1 METGHTFP
9 GVSCPVPSRKWGPD
23 TPESWGL
30 LFVNLK
36 TWTFFAQ
43 IRTVFNLCR
52 TIFAKD
58 KYADLFN
65 RFTYSFAFFC
75 LLALV
80 SCHPAS
86 RKKLTDYVN
95 PMLGT
100 ATLWE
105 AEDLG
110 YHRERVTRT
119 WGAETFPGASLP
131 NAMVQATPVTQYH
144 SGSGYQYE
152 DTTIC
157 AFAHTSK
164 GHWNLCHF
172 PILPVCGTFDAVDY
186 ASAFSHENESAR
198 PGYYQVYLDRYGVN
212 VELTST
218 RRCAFHQYTF
228 DEDASTIPSRQ
239 GEGALAAGPSVLLDL
254 TRSNERVR
262 DRAVRQA
269 GPCAFSGFQQTGETI
284 YFYAESDAPI
294 RDIREVVTPH
304 INAKGKAAEARVFV
318 VSFGPGSLTSATG
331 PSPGAQT
338 LSLRIG
344 FSFVSEAGAK
354 ENLRRELT
362 GKSFVQVCQEAD
374 VLWEKQLS
382 AIQIKGGSER
392 QRGLFYSTLYRS
404 LLWPCLRSDANG
416 DYRDIRGEICNNGF
430 DYYTDPSFWDDHR
443 NKLILLALLRP
454 DVACD
459 IVKSITDKG
468 EKSNGYMPTFFH
480 GDHAATFIAGLWSRG
495 IRDFDIRRAYRLI
508 LKNATVPGKGGR
520 RYMDEYLFRG
530 WISDKDSIGIPF
542 WKEYKGGV
550 QKTLE
555 YAYDDY
561 AVAQV
566 ALAVGDTA
574 NYERLMRQSRNYR
587 NVFDASTGFYRGR
600 NDKGEWLK
608 DFDPYYPYFQHMWR
622 EANAWNLLFYPPH
635 DLQGLFS
642 LYRSQGEPEGD
653 VEGWRAVV
661 EQKLDS
667 LFSEPWRGYE
677 VENMTGFI
685 GQYCHGNQPGHHLPF
700 VYALI
705 GKPEKSQQIIDE
717 VLDRF
722 YDMGAEH
729 QAYAGMDDAGEMSAW
744 YVLTAIGLYTWSP
757 ADPEYLVT
765 RPLFDEVHLDFPR
778 RKPVVI
784 RRTPVKSWGKGTES
798 DAIDIYP
805 GTFLPDSLL
814 RKGGTF
820 TYKDC
825 ENDEREP

>member
-1 METGHTFP
+1 
-9 GVSCPVPSRKWGPD
+9 
-23 TPESWGL
+23 
-30 LFVNLK
+30 
-36 TWTFFAQ
+36 
-43 IRTVFNLCR
+43 
-52 TIFAKD
+52 
-58 KYADLFN
+58 
-65 RFTYSFAFFC
+65 
-75 LLALV
+75 
-80 SCHPAS
+80 
-86 RKKLTDYVN
+86 
-95 PMLGT
+95 MLGT

-131 NAMVQATPVTQYH
+131 NAMVQVTPVTKYH

-157 AFAHTSK
+157 GFAHTSK

-172 PILPVCGTFDAVDY
+172 PILPVRGAFDAVDY
-186 ASAFSHENESAR
+186 ASVFSHEKESAH

-218 RRCAFHQYTF
+218 LRCAFHQYSF
-228 DEDASTIPSRQ
+228 DEGTSAVPSDKDQ
-239 GEGALAAGPSVLLDL
+239 NVALPAQYQSALAAGPSVLLDL
-254 TRSNERVR
+254 ARSNERVK
-262 DRAVRQA
+262 DWAVRQA
-269 GPCAFSGFQQTGETI
+269 GTCAFSGFQQAGETI

-294 RDIREVVTPH
+294 RDIREVVTPY
-304 INAKGKAAEARVFV
+304 INKKGKPAEARVFV
-318 VSFGPGSLTSATG
+318 VSFGPESVSSNPDSGLSAY
-331 PSPGAQT
+331 SPDSWPRS

-344 FSFVSEAGAK
+344 FSFVSEEGAK
-354 ENLRRELT
+354 ENLRQELT
-362 GKSFVQVCQEAD
+362 GKTFAQVRQDAD
-374 VLWEKQLS
+374 EVWEKQLS
-382 AIQIKGGSER
+382 AIRVKGGSER

-480 GDHAATFIAGLWSRG
+480 GDHAATFIAGLWGRG

-520 RYMDEYLFRG
+520 CYMDEYLSRG

-587 NVFDASTGFYRGR
+587 NVFDASIGFYRGR
-600 NDKGEWLK
+600 NAQGEWLK

-642 LYRSQGEPEGD
+642 LYALEKGDSSKDSHCGQPCETKEGII
-653 VEGWRAVV
+653 EK
-661 EQKLDS
+661 KLDS

-705 GKPEKSQQIIDE
+705 GKPEKSQRILDE

-729 QAYAGMDDAGEMSAW
+729 LAYAGMDDAGEMSAW

-765 RPLFDEVHLDFPR
+765 RPLFDEVRLDFPG

-784 RRTPVKSWGKGTES
+784 RVSQANSGTLPVS
-798 DAIDIYP
+798 DSEVDIYP

-820 TYKDC
+820 IYY
-825 ENDEREP
+825 ENDGRGPLRARAER

>member
-1 METGHTFP
+1 MLNH
-9 GVSCPVPSRKWGPD
+9 
-23 TPESWGL
+23 
-30 LFVNLK
+30 
-36 TWTFFAQ
+36 
-43 IRTVFNLCR
+43 I
-52 TIFAKD
+52 
-58 KYADLFN
+58 KYL
-65 RFTYSFAFFC
+65 FAFSC

-157 AFAHTSK
+157 GFAHTSK

-172 PILPVCGTFDAVDY
+172 PILPVRGTFDAVDY
-186 ASAFSHENESAR
+186 ASAFSHEKESAH

-218 RRCAFHQYTF
+218 LRCAFHQYTF
-228 DEDASTIPSRQ
+228 DEDA
-239 GEGALAAGPSVLLDL
+239 LAAGPSVLLDL
-254 TRSNERVR
+254 ARSNERVK
-262 DRAVRQA
+262 DWAVRQA

-294 RDIREVVTPH
+294 REIREVITPY
-304 INAKGKAAEARVFV
+304 INKKGKPAEARVFV
-318 VSFGPGSLTSATG
+318 VSFDADSMRVTARPESDSH
-331 PSPGAQT
+331 T
-338 LSLRIG
+338 LSLRIA
-344 FSFVSEAGAK
+344 FSFVSEEGAK
-354 ENLRRELT
+354 ENLRQELT
-362 GKSFVQVCQEAD
+362 GKTFAQVRQDAD
-374 VLWEKQLS
+374 EVWEKQLS
-382 AIQIKGGSER
+382 AIRVKGGSER

-459 IVKSITDKG
+459 VVKSITDKG
-468 EKSNGYMPTFFH
+468 EKNNGYMPTFFH
-480 GDHAATFIAGLWSRG
+480 GDHAATFVAGLWSRG
-495 IRDFDIRRAYRLI
+495 IRDFDLNRAYRLI
-508 LKNATVPGKGGR
+508 LKNATVPGMEGR
-520 RYMDEYLFRG
+520 RYMNEYLSRG
-530 WISDKDSIGIPF
+530 WISDKDSVGIPF
-542 WKEYKGGV
+542 WKEYKAGV

-574 NYERLMRQSRNYR
+574 QYMALMKQSLNYK

-600 NDKGEWLK
+600 NDAGKWLK
-608 DFDPYYPYFQHMWR
+608 DFDPYYPFFQHMWR

-642 LYRSQGEPEGD
+642 LYGPERKS
-653 VEGWRAVV
+653 EGWQSVI

-705 GKPEKSQQIIDE
+705 GKPEKSQRIIDE

-729 QAYAGMDDAGEMSAW
+729 LAYAGMDDAGEMSAW
-744 YVLTAIGLYTWSP
+744 YVLAAIGLYTWSP

-765 RPLFDEVHLDFPR
+765 RPLFDEVRLDFPG
-778 RKPVVI
+778 RKLVVI
-784 RRTPVKSWGKGTES
+784 RVSQANSDALPVSNA
-798 DAIDIYP
+798 AIDIYP

-814 RKGGTF
+814 QKGGTF
-820 TYKDC
+820 IYKDH
-825 ENDEREP
+825 ENDERGH

>member
-1 METGHTFP
+1 MRKFF
-9 GVSCPVPSRKWGPD
+9 VPFIS
-23 TPESWGL
+23 
-30 LFVNLK
+30 
-36 TWTFFAQ
+36 
-43 IRTVFNLCR
+43 VF
-52 TIFAKD
+52 
-58 KYADLFN
+58 
-65 RFTYSFAFFC
+65 SC
-75 LLALV
+75 LLVV

-86 RKKLTDYVN
+86 REKLTDYVN

-105 AEDLG
+105 TEDLG
-110 YHRERVTRT
+110 YARERITRT

-131 NAMVQATPVTQYH
+131 NAMVQATPVTKYY

-157 AFAHTSK
+157 GFAHTSK

-172 PILPVCGTFDAVDY
+172 PILPVRGTFDAVDY
-186 ASAFSHENESAR
+186 ASAFSHENESAH

-212 VELTST
+212 VELTGT
-218 RRCAFHQYTF
+218 LRCAFHQYTF
-228 DEDASTIPSRQ
+228 DTANVTVEESGVLA
-239 GEGALAAGPSVLLDL
+239 GAPSVLLDL
-254 TRSNERVR
+254 TRSNERVK
-262 DRAVRQA
+262 DWAVHPA
-269 GPCAFSGFQQTGETI
+269 GPNAFSGFQQTGETI
-284 YFYAESDAPI
+284 YFYAESNAPI
-294 RDIREVVTPH
+294 QEIREVVTPYVGK
-304 INAKGKAAEARVFV
+304 KGKSAEARVYV
-318 VSFGPGSLTSATG
+318 VSFGPDSLQTADGSV
-331 PSPGAQT
+331 PGQQT

-354 ENLRRELT
+354 ENLKQELT
-362 GKSFVQVCQEAD
+362 GKSFAQVRREAD
-374 VLWEKQLS
+374 AIWEKQL
-382 AIQIKGGSER
+382 AVIQVKGGSER

-416 DYRDIRGEICNNGF
+416 DYRDIRGEQCNNGF

-468 EKSNGYMPTFFH
+468 EKNNGYMPSFFH

-495 IRDFDIRRAYRLI
+495 IRDFDLKRAYRLI

-520 RYMDEYLFRG
+520 RYMDEYLSRG
-530 WISDKDSIGIPF
+530 WISDKDSLVIPF
-542 WKEYKGGV
+542 WKEFKAGA

-566 ALAVGDTA
+566 AFAVGDTA
-574 NYERLMRQSRNYR
+574 NYERLMRQSQNYR

-600 NDKGEWLK
+600 NDAGKWLK

-635 DLQGLFS
+635 DIQGLFS
-642 LYRSQGEPEGD
+642 LYRPEGES
-653 VEGWRAVV
+653 EGWRAVV

-667 LFSEPWRGYE
+667 LFTEPWRGYE

-705 GKPEKSQQIIDE
+705 GKPEKSQRIIDD

-729 QAYAGMDDAGEMSAW
+729 LAYAGMDDAGEMSAW
-744 YVLTAIGLYTWSP
+744 YVLAAIGLYTWSP

-765 RPLFDEVHLDFPR
+765 RPLFDEVRLDFPGR
-778 RKPVVI
+778 GLVFIQRP
-784 RRTPVKSWGKGTES
+784 PVKPGVTGSEPGATE
-798 DAIDIYP
+798 IQP

-814 RKGGTF
+814 RKGGIF
-820 TYKDC
+820 VYK
-825 ENDEREP
+825 ETNN

>member
-1 METGHTFP
+1 
-9 GVSCPVPSRKWGPD
+9 
-23 TPESWGL
+23 
-30 LFVNLK
+30 
-36 TWTFFAQ
+36 
-43 IRTVFNLCR
+43 
-52 TIFAKD
+52 
-58 KYADLFN
+58 
-65 RFTYSFAFFC
+65 
-75 LLALV
+75 
-80 SCHPAS
+80 
-86 RKKLTDYVN
+86 
-95 PMLGT
+95 MLGT

-105 AEDLG
+105 ADDLG
-110 YHRERVTRT
+110 YQRARITRT
-119 WGAETFPGASLP
+119 WGAETFPGAALP
-131 NAMVQATPVTQYH
+131 HAMVQATPVTQYH

-157 AFAHTSK
+157 GFAHTGK

-172 PILPVCGTFDAVDY
+172 PVLPVCGTFDAVDY
-186 ASAFSHENESAR
+186 ASAFSHENESAH
-198 PGYYQVYLDRYGVN
+198 PGYYQVYLDRYGVQ
-212 VELTST
+212 VELTT
-218 RRCAFHQYTF
+218 TLRCAFHQYTF
-228 DEDASTIPSRQ
+228 GADNPMQ
-239 GEGALAAGPSVLLDL
+239 GSSMPDFPSVLLDL
-254 TRSNERVR
+254 TRSNERVK
-262 DRAVRQA
+262 DWSVHPA
-269 GPCAFSGFQQTGETI
+269 GPFAFSGYQQTAEKI
-284 YFYAESDAPI
+284 YFYAESEAPV
-294 RDIREVVTPH
+294 RDIQEVVTPY
-304 INAKGKAAEARVFV
+304 INKKGKPAEARVYV
-318 VSFGPGSLTSATG
+318 VSFGPDSLSLAS
-331 PSPGAQT
+331 SPQT

-344 FSFVSEAGAK
+344 FSFVSEEGAK
-354 ENLRRELT
+354 ENLKQELT
-362 GKSFVQVCQEAD
+362 GKSFAQVRREAD
-374 VLWEKQLS
+374 ENWEKQLS
-382 AIQIKGGSER
+382 AIRVKGGSER

-416 DYRDIRGEICNNGF
+416 DYRDIRGQKCNNGF
-430 DYYTDPSFWDDHR
+430 HYYTDPSFWDDHR

-459 IVKSITDKG
+459 IVQSITDKG
-468 EKSNGYMPTFFH
+468 EKNNGYMPTFFH
-480 GDHAATFIAGLWSRG
+480 GDHAATFIAGLWSRD
-495 IRDFDIRRAYRLI
+495 IRDFDLQRAYRLI

-520 RYMDEYLFRG
+520 RYMEEYLSRG

-542 WKEYKGGV
+542 WKEYKAGV

-574 NYERLMRQSRNYR
+574 NYKRLLRQSQNYR

-600 NDKGEWLK
+600 NDAGKWLK

-642 LYRSQGEPEGD
+642 LYNPEG
-653 VEGWRAVV
+653 ESECWRGVV

-667 LFSEPWRGYE
+667 LFTEPWRGYE

-729 QAYAGMDDAGEMSAW
+729 LAYAGMDDAGEMSAW
-744 YVLTAIGLYTWSP
+744 YVLAAIGLYTWSP

-765 RPLFDEVHLDFPR
+765 RPLFDEVRLDFPG

-784 RRTPVKSWGKGTES
+784 QKTPVKSGEKGTES

-805 GTFLPDSLL
+805 GTFLSDSLL
-814 RKGGTF
+814 QKGGTF
-820 TYKDC
+820 IYKDY
-825 ENDEREP
+825 ENDERGPLRE

>member
-1 METGHTFP
+1 M
-9 GVSCPVPSRKWGPD
+9 
-23 TPESWGL
+23 L
-30 LFVNLK
+30 
-36 TWTFFAQ
+36 
-43 IRTVFNLCR
+43 
-52 TIFAKD
+52 
-58 KYADLFN
+58 N
-65 RFTYSFAFFC
+65 RFIYSFAFSC

-86 RKKLTDYVN
+86 REKLTDYVN

-131 NAMVQATPVTQYH
+131 NAMVQVTPVTKYH

-157 AFAHTSK
+157 GFAHTSK

-172 PILPVCGTFDAVDY
+172 PILPVQGAFDAVDY
-186 ASAFSHENESAR
+186 ASAFSHEKESAH

-212 VELTST
+212 VELTGT
-218 RRCAFHQYTF
+218 LRCAFHQYTF
-228 DEDASTIPSRQ
+228 DEGASTC
-239 GEGALAAGPSVLLDL
+239 PSVLLDL
-254 TRSNERVR
+254 TRSNERVK
-262 DRAVRQA
+262 DWAVRQA
-269 GPCAFSGFQQTGETI
+269 GTCAFSGFQQAGETI
-284 YFYAESDAPI
+284 YFYAESDVPVQ
-294 RDIREVVTPH
+294 DIREVVTPY
-304 INAKGKAAEARVFV
+304 INKKGKPAEARVYV
-318 VSFGPGSLTSATG
+318 VSFEQDAVSDHPDSGRTACNPASGRRN
-331 PSPGAQT
+331 

-344 FSFVSEAGAK
+344 FSFVSEEGAK
-354 ENLRRELT
+354 ENLRQELT
-362 GKSFVQVCQEAD
+362 GKTFAQVRQEAD
-374 VLWEKQLS
+374 EVWEKQLS
-382 AIQIKGGSER
+382 AIRVKGGSER

-416 DYRDIRGEICNNGF
+416 DYRDIKGQKCNNGF
-430 DYYTDPSFWDDHR
+430 YYYTDPSFWDDHR

-459 IVKSITDKG
+459 VVKSITDKG
-468 EKSNGYMPTFFH
+468 EKNNGYMPTFFH
-480 GDHAATFIAGLWSRG
+480 GDHAATFVAGLWSRG
-495 IRDFDIRRAYRLI
+495 IRDFDLQRAYRLI
-508 LKNATVPGKGGR
+508 LKNATVPGKEGR
-520 RYMDEYLFRG
+520 RYMNEYLSRG
-530 WISDKDSIGIPF
+530 WISDKDSVGIPY
-542 WKEYKGGV
+542 WKEYKAGA

-566 ALAVGDTA
+566 ALAIGDTTQ
-574 NYERLMRQSRNYR
+574 YEALMRQSLNYK
-587 NVFDASTGFYRGR
+587 NVFDPSTGFYRGR
-600 NDKGEWLK
+600 NAQGEWLK

-642 LYRSQGEPEGD
+642 LYGPEG
-653 VEGWRAVV
+653 ESSGIV

-677 VENMTGFI
+677 VENLTGFI

-705 GKPEKSQQIIDE
+705 GKPEKSQRIIDAI
-717 VLDRF
+717 LDRF
-722 YDMGAEH
+722 YDMGADH
-729 QAYAGMDDAGEMSAW
+729 LAYAGMDDAGEMSAW
-744 YVLTAIGLYTWSP
+744 YVLAAIGLYTWSP

-765 RPLFDEVHLDFPR
+765 RPLFDEVELDFPG

-784 RRTPVKSWGKGTES
+784 QKTPVKSGEKGTES

-820 TYKDC
+820 VYK
-825 ENDEREP
+825 NVK